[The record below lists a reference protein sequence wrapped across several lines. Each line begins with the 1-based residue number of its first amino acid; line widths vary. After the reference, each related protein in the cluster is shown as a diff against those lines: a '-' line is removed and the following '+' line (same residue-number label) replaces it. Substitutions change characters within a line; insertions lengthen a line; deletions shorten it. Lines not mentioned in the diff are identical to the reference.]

1 MSSLMPLRSRLL
13 LKLDKTPRS
22 FAGGQLIIAHVPD
35 VNQGRY
41 YRHFPKR
48 GEVMAIGPEVQDA
61 SIGDYVLCTAF
72 NGVEVPRE
80 FGDDL
85 LLIKEEFILMISDE
99 PESVD
104 FGHVMEQWPGE
115 RGSSLDTDVHELG
128 GSDAGR

>member
-22 FAGGQLIIAHVPD
+22 FAGGELIIAHVPD

-48 GEVMAIGPEVQDA
+48 GEVLAAGPEVQDVA
-61 SIGDYVLCTAF
+61 VGDYVLCTTF
-72 NGVEVPRE
+72 NGVDVPRV

-85 LLIKEEFILMISDE
+85 LLIKEEFVLVITDKPGSL
-99 PESVD
+99 D
-104 FGHVMEQWPGE
+104 FGRVLEQWPGG
-115 RGSSLDTDVHELG
+115 RDSSLDTDVRELE
-128 GSDAGR
+128 GSDDGR

>member
-1 MSSLMPLRSRLL
+1 
-13 LKLDKTPRS
+13 
-22 FAGGQLIIAHVPD
+22 VPD

-48 GEVMAIGPEVQDA
+48 GKVMAIGPEVQDVA
-61 SIGDYVLCTAF
+61 IGDYVLCTTF

-85 LLIKEEFILMISDE
+85 MLIKEEFILIISDE

-104 FGHVMEQWPGE
+104 FGHVLEQWPGG
-115 RGSSLDTDVHELG
+115 RDGSLDADVQDLG
-128 GSDAGR
+128 RSDVGN